1 MRKLRLLVKLKLSK
15 RLVVPVR
22 REHRVPARLAVLHIS
37 SGRTQYGAFDRP
49 SENFGSTITFR
60 VFFTHH
66 LHRGERARDA
76 RVLVVVVPY
85 QLPQPVISDGIQHG
99 LTVRT
104 RKAVQTPQVQPHVLR
119 HHVARACWYR
129 SIGSEDAHRLVHLG
143 QANFHCCTLHLHRVR
158 INLYHLHRSFRRL
171 TPNGRH
177 ARLHFVERGEHE
189 GGLFELSLV
198 SRAVQDLHGGG

>member
-1 MRKLRLLVKLKLSK
+1 VRKLRLLVKLKLSK

-66 LHRGERARDA
+66 LYRGERARDA

-85 QLPQPVISDGIQHG
+85 QLPQPIARSALAASGFQMSSFGIRDVGCGVWG
-99 LTVRT
+99 LDLGILGV
-104 RKAVQTPQVQPHVLR
+104 KLR
-119 HHVARACWYR
+119 VW
-129 SIGSEDAHRLVHLG
+129 L
-143 QANFHCCTLHLHRVR
+143 
-158 INLYHLHRSFRRL
+158 
-171 TPNGRH
+171 
-177 ARLHFVERGEHE
+177 
-189 GGLFELSLV
+189 
-198 SRAVQDLHGGG
+198 